1 MNNYGIYALV
11 GSTTTKISD
20 NLDGVFPNID
30 FTAPVYAGQ
39 VLINSILCAAFNFKY
54 TGGLGTSSSSRYI
67 QAVFFEKKWFFTSA
81 SNTLAYITSAPLGG
95 KINLYGTDGTSC
107 VRLYADTSSDIN
119 SYVQTSLNPMKD
131 PIRTKQALKV
141 GIEATLTNA
150 AEITVTVDSEE
161 GSSLPVT
168 LGELVTWLNN
178 LSNPIPWT
186 NNSSATITWY
196 GGGGYTLYKTDA
208 KQWGK
213 YLGMTVTSTGA
224 NFVING
230 FEYEHELRVR
240 F

>member
-1 MNNYGIYALV
+1 M
-11 GSTTTKISD
+11 
-20 NLDGVFPNID
+20 GV
-30 FTAPVYAGQ
+30 
-39 VLINSILCAAFNFKY
+39 
-54 TGGLGTSSSSRYI
+54 SSSSRYI
-67 QAVFFEKKWFFTSA
+67 QAIFFEKKWFFTSA
-81 SNTLAYITSAPLGG
+81 SDTLAYTASAPLAG
-95 KINLYGTDGTSC
+95 KINLYGSDGTSC
-107 VRLYADTSSDIN
+107 VRLYADSSSAIN

-150 AEITVTVDSEE
+150 AEITVTVDSER
-161 GSSLPVT
+161 GSSLPVL

-178 LSNPIPWT
+178 SSNAIAWK
-186 NNSSATITWY
+186 NNSNATISWY